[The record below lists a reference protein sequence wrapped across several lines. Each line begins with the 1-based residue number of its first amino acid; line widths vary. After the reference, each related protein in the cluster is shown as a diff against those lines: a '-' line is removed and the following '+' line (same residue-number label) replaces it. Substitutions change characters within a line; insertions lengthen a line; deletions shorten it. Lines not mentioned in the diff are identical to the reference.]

1 MTAKNTVVLPVEL
14 TMLTVADALKCLS
27 GELNKHGSLH
37 LDLSA
42 VARADSAALSL
53 LFELARQAR
62 VQGKCLTLCGM
73 PEPLLSLARLY
84 GAEALLDNIM
94 EHAA

>member
-1 MTAKNTVVLPVEL
+1 MAARTVQPAEL
-14 TMLTVADALKCLS
+14 TMLTVAHALKRLS
-27 GELNKHGSLH
+27 AELNSHDSLH

-42 VARADSAALSL
+42 LTRADSAALAL
-53 LFELARQAR
+53 LFELARQAK
-62 VQGKCLTLCGM
+62 VKGKCFTLYGM

-84 GAEALLDNIM
+84 GAEALLDNLL